1 MKNSVETVAAILGTN
16 ARPQLKEAAQK
27 WLDATGAL
35 LDELN
40 ESVATIDETIG
51 FFGSDKAKEFFGA
64 EKAAE
69 MLAHCEALKASGEK
83 YCDCPGCAAGV
94 AVLQLFGKA

>member
-51 FFGSDKAKEFFGA
+51 FFGSD
-64 EKAAE
+64 
-69 MLAHCEALKASGEK
+69 
-83 YCDCPGCAAGV
+83 
-94 AVLQLFGKA
+94 